1 MAITCAARLMA
12 PKEPWQVGLP
22 AQQGSGGAMRAA
34 AKIAAFERASTVQS
48 HFGNSRQTISKRAV

>member
-1 MAITCAARLMA
+1 MA